1 MSLKYIL
8 IAKFITIGVDLKTDI
23 EIARE
28 ADIQPISDIA
38 EKIGITDNYLEP
50 YGKHKAKINL
60 NINEDET
67 IAGRSEG
74 KLILVTAMT
83 PTPAGEGKTT
93 TTIGLSDAMAS
104 LGHKTLTCVR
114 EPSLGPCFGM
124 KGGGAG
130 GGMSQ
135 VIPMEDI
142 NLHFTGDFHAITSA
156 HNLLSAALDN
166 HLHHGNLLN
175 IDHRKIVWNRV
186 LDLNDRALRQA
197 VIGLGGPLNSIP
209 RQDTFSITAASE
221 IMAIFCL
228 SKDIN
233 DLRDNISSIIVAY
246 SKDGKMITAKDL
258 NVQGAMTA
266 LLKDAINPNL
276 VQTLEGNPVL
286 VHGGPF
292 ANIAHGCNSI
302 AATKLAMKLA
312 DYTVTEAGFGSD
324 LGAEKFF
331 DIKCRKSG
339 ITPNAVVLVATLQS
353 LKTHGGVP
361 LSDIKIENI
370 DAVNKGTE
378 NLKKHIENIQEFNV
392 PVVVAI
398 NRFSHDTDAEVSMV
412 KERCS
417 DLGVDIVE
425 CNHWLHG
432 GKGAIE
438 LANAIVELCKNDNN
452 FSFLYPDEML
462 LWDKIKTIATKMY
475 GAENIMAD
483 KAVRTEIEKLQNN
496 GFGHLPICMAKTPAS
511 LSTDPKL
518 KGRPKGFDVPIR
530 EVRLSAGAGFVVV
543 LTGDVITMPGLP
555 KKPAAED
562 IDIDENGLIEG
573 LF

>member
-1 MSLKYIL
+1 M
-8 IAKFITIGVDLKTDI
+8 KTDI

-67 IAGRSEG
+67 IVGQSEG

-233 DLRDNISSIIVAY
+233 DLRNNISSIIVAY

-258 NVQGAMTA
+258 NVQGAMTV

-438 LANAIVELCKNDNN
+438 LANAIVELCKNDND

>member
-1 MSLKYIL
+1 
-8 IAKFITIGVDLKTDI
+8 LKTDI

-50 YGKHKAKINL
+50 YGKYKAKINL

-67 IAGRSEG
+67 IAGQSEG

-412 KERCS
+412 KERCG

>member
-1 MSLKYIL
+1 M
-8 IAKFITIGVDLKTDI
+8 KTDI
-23 EIARE
+23 EIARD
-28 ADIQPISDIA
+28 ADIQNISDIA
-38 EKIGITDNYLEP
+38 EKIGVKDNYLEP
-50 YGKHKAKINL
+50 YGKHKAKVNL
-60 NINEDET
+60 EINEDQDVC
-67 IAGRSEG
+67 GRSDG

-166 HLHHGNLLN
+166 HLHHGNSLN
-175 IDHRKIVWNRV
+175 IDHRRIVWNRV

-228 SKDIN
+228 SRDLN
-233 DLRDNISSIIVAY
+233 DLRNNISSIIVAY
-246 SKDGKMITAKDL
+246 SKEGKAIRAKDL

-276 VQTLEGNPVL
+276 VQTLEGNPVF

-312 DYTVTEAGFGSD
+312 DFTVTEAGFGSD

-331 DIKCRKSG
+331 DIKCRKSE
-339 ITPNAVVLVATLQS
+339 IKPSAVVLVATLQS
-353 LKTHGGVP
+353 LKTHGGVS

-398 NRFSHDTDAEVSMV
+398 NLFSHDTDAEVAMV

-432 GKGAIE
+432 GQGAIE
-438 LANAIVELCKNDNN
+438 LANAIVELCKNDND
-452 FSFLYPDEML
+452 FSFLYPDDMP

-483 KAVRTEIEKLQNN
+483 KAVRKEIEMLQDN

-518 KGRPKGFDVPIR
+518 KGRPTGFDVPIR
-530 EVRLSAGAGFVVV
+530 EVRLSAGAGFVVI

-555 KKPAAED
+555 KRPAAED

>member
-1 MSLKYIL
+1 M
-8 IAKFITIGVDLKTDI
+8 KTDI

-50 YGKHKAKINL
+50 YGKYKAKINL

-67 IAGRSEG
+67 IAGQSEG

-233 DLRDNISSIIVAY
+233 DLRNNISSIIVAY

-438 LANAIVELCKNDNN
+438 LANAIVELCKNDND

>member
-1 MSLKYIL
+1 M
-8 IAKFITIGVDLKTDI
+8 KTDI

-50 YGKHKAKINL
+50 YGKYKAKINL

-67 IAGRSEG
+67 IAGQSEG

-233 DLRDNISSIIVAY
+233 DLRNNISSIIVAY